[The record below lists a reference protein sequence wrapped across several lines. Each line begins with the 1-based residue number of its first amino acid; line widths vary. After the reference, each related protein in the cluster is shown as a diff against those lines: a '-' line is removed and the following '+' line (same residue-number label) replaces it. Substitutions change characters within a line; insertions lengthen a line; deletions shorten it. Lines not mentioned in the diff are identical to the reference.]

1 MLPMNETIPITNATM
16 ELSECRNKW
25 FFDEHYGCW
34 CLEDVLYTAKAD
46 VPKFQRL
53 SIFAPKAYM
62 NPDGTPTEASRKV
75 PVVFENNAA
84 GYMQMPH
91 TWLGGP
97 RCYAEQYLNHGL
109 IYVTCGCR
117 GRESRN
123 AEGELVGKSPISL
136 ADLKT
141 AIRFL
146 RHNRE
151 ALPGNFDRII
161 SVGWSAGGAMSALL
175 GVTGDNKRYDP
186 YLEAAG
192 AFMDESDA
200 VFASQIY
207 CPIIDL
213 EHADLA
219 YEWCFGADKTS
230 ENCMCGP
237 AETMTPFKEAL
248 SKELSSMYV
257 EYINGL
263 RLTHPQT
270 GKALTLNS
278 DGRSGSFYDYLMG
291 CLNASATDFLS
302 RLNAGRPKQAYS
314 VADYL
319 TGQYTFEAPAPRGG
333 NAHHAGS
340 GIALDERPM
349 SLGDMMSRPPRGVPF
364 MERKPE
370 MIQRQGSDKRA
381 WLSWDGR
388 KAIISSLDDY
398 VLSHRRRMKPCTAFD
413 ALRMDSGENH
423 VFGSH
428 QSDYAHFSP
437 AVGKAIEAIHKDFPE
452 EAAKYAAAF
461 DVSGDAALAER
472 VFLINPMNFIGT
484 KEQSAQAKHY
494 RIRVGASDADT
505 AFTISM
511 TLAVKLANAGY
522 PVDYALVWDQ
532 PHSEADY
539 PGEVLQWI
547 DTICR
552 EKHI

>member
-1 MLPMNETIPITNATM
+1 MNETIPITNATM
-16 ELSECRNKW
+16 ELSKCRNKW

-53 SIFAPKAYM
+53 SIFVPKAYM
-62 NPDGTPTEASRKV
+62 NPDGTPTESSKKV
-75 PVVFENNAA
+75 PIVFENNAA

-136 ADLKT
+136 VDLKT

-151 ALPGNFDRII
+151 ALPGDFDRII

-237 AETMTPFKEAL
+237 AEIMTPFKEAR

-270 GKALTLNS
+270 GVALTLYS

-302 RLNAGRPKQAYS
+302 RLDAGSLKQAYS
-314 VADYL
+314 VTDYL

-349 SLGDMMSRPPRGVPF
+349 SLGDMMSRPPRGVPL

-381 WLSWDGR
+381 WLSWDGQ

-398 VLSHRRRMKPCTAFD
+398 VLNHRRRMKPCTAFA

-423 VFGSH
+423 VFGSPP
-428 QSDYAHFSP
+428 SDYAHFSP

-452 EAAKYAAAF
+452 EAAQYAAAF

-484 KEQSAQAKHY
+484 KEQSTQAKHY

-511 TLAVKLANAGY
+511 ALAVKLANAGY

-547 DTICR
+547 DAICR